1 MTKQSWTLEVD
12 EEGTVTFPEDL
23 LAVTGWKPGDT
34 LRWIDNKDGSWN
46 LVKADEVDDILEDLE
61 SKNQGC

>member
-1 MTKQSWTLEVD
+1 MQWTLEVD

-23 LAVTGWKPGDT
+23 LAVTGWKAGDT
-34 LRWIDNKDGSWN
+34 LRWVDNKDGSWN
-46 LVKADEVDDILEDLE
+46 LIKADQVDDILEDPE